1 MVPRTLPFHRQILH
15 TSNRKVA
22 TEADAG
28 QTAVPMTQW
37 LIFVLEPSARL
48 LLNSK
53 RSHHNSKQSLKQL
66 HLYLHVN
73 HAQLYSDEARDTYF
87 FERRDI
93 GRGAGRSTGIA
104 GFSNGRPCE
113 RFGRRAVHLRR
124 SVNLKPKAPELSR
137 HLTGI
142 RVCPN
147 PKQHQQAL
155 TC

>member
-1 MVPRTLPFHRQILH
+1 MKIEHTCKWSFRTLPCHGQILH
-15 TSNRKVA
+15 ISSRKVA

-28 QTAVPMTQW
+28 QTAVPMTHFF
-37 LIFVLEPSARL
+37 FVLEPSARL

-73 HAQLYSDEARDTYF
+73 HAQLYSDEAPDTYF

-93 GRGAGRSTGIA
+93 GRGDGRSTVIA

-113 RFGRRAVHLRR
+113 RFGRRDVHPGR
-124 SVNLKPKAPELSR
+124 SLES
-137 HLTGI
+137 
-142 RVCPN
+142 
-147 PKQHQQAL
+147 
-155 TC
+155 